1 MFSFSPRHVHLL
13 EMTSCLWYFNV
24 CEGMYDPYGYDAYGY
39 DDYSYYDDYS
49 GGYDYYGADMSY
61 AMPSPQPMGFG
72 RGRAMAAA
80 AVRDSNMKL
89 LFIYWIDACC

>member
-1 MFSFSPRHVHLL
+1 
-13 EMTSCLWYFNV
+13 
-24 CEGMYDPYGYDAYGY
+24 MYDPYGYDAYGY

-89 LFIYWIDACC
+89 LFIYWIDACCWFTQNSFLLVGSESKMFRCWMLM